1 MVVCEERTIFNGS
14 LPLNVGILQD
24 QHKKLNMIFT
34 NFQYENAYFF
44 GTKKRPQK
52 THDRV
57 GVLSLPQK
65 LEYQGIKPNLIYFYE
80 IQVVYTPMVQN

>member
-14 LPLNVGILQD
+14 LPLNVGIFQD
-24 QHKKLNMIFT
+24 QHKTLNMIFT

-52 THDRV
+52 THNV
-57 GVLSLPQK
+57 GRCVK
-65 LEYQGIKPNLIYFYE
+65 FTIEIGILGN
-80 IQVVYTPMVQN
+80 